1 VTSRGVF
8 PTGFALLEGGIDVTD
23 GRDSLKRFDTCNSR
37 ANGSFARIFNPV
49 IRPKRGIFTVGCQYA
64 RRLVVTCLPKI

>member
-8 PTGFALLEGGIDVTD
+8 PTGFALLEGDIGVTD

-37 ANGSFARIFNPV
+37 ANGS
-49 IRPKRGIFTVGCQYA
+49 
-64 RRLVVTCLPKI
+64 LPRYSAPSFGDLYYWLSVCKTPGGDLSA